1 MFGFEAGDAAL
12 MSGWML
18 YAIIFLLPFWQEDV
32 AVIAAATASIS
43 DAAPTSALVVVILA
57 GLVASDAWKYW
68 IGRLARRYEWAHKFA
83 EKPGVSIAGDLIRKE
98 FVQTML
104 TARFV
109 PGTRIPTYV
118 AAGFFKADYPR
129 YVVTLVFTA
138 ALYIGIVF
146 SLFHA
151 LGAIAGEQ
159 AKFWLP
165 IGAVVLLVGYI
176 LFRWLNHVA
185 KHEGPMTPMTK
196 EFDHPMPDMPGFDGN
211 PYEKEEGDEASDA
224 KADDTAVATPA
235 FVAPARSEQHDQT
248 IDKPADK
255 RASGGGV

>member
-18 YAIIFLLPFWQEDV
+18 YAIILLLPFWQEDL

-43 DAAPTSALVVVILA
+43 NAAPTPLLA
-57 GLVASDAWKYW
+57 AAIITGLVASDAWKYW

-98 FVQTML
+98 FMQTML

-118 AAGFFKADYPR
+118 AAGFFKAHYLR
-129 YVVTLVFTA
+129 YVLTLVLTA
-138 ALYIGIVF
+138 ALYVSIMF
-146 SLFHA
+146 ALFHA

-165 IGAVVLLVGYI
+165 IGAVILLIGYI

-185 KHEGPMTPMTK
+185 KHEGPMTPLTK

-211 PYEKEEGDEASDA
+211 PYETDDSDNKEDE
-224 KADDTAVATPA
+224 KFDD
-235 FVAPARSEQHDQT
+235 APALTPGFMASGRNENDQA
-248 IDKPADK
+248 IDKSSDQSA
-255 RASGGGV
+255 GGGRI